1 VKFLKKLREK
11 PEHIRK
17 AILWT
22 IVIIVGL
29 IFAVYWINDSKKGI
43 NEFRDRNIIQEID
56 LPDLEEQ
63 NY

>member
-11 PEHIRK
+11 PEYIRK

-22 IVIIVGL
+22 IVIVVGL
-29 IFAVYWINDSKKGI
+29 IFAVWWIHDSKKGI